1 MDMNNDSLD
10 LQDLL
15 NEASAEMPAAST
27 PAITQA
33 STTPAAEPAPAPL
46 SAFLHR
52 IPVTLTL
59 EAGSARITL
68 QELSELN
75 TDSVVAL
82 DTVVGEPLTI
92 KVNGTA
98 IGKGEVVVSGD
109 TYGLK
114 VLELNANL
122 PNLHA

>member
-1 MDMNNDSLD
+1 MDMNNEPLD

-15 NEASAEMPAAST
+15 NEVSTETVAAPEPVIATAAPAA
-27 PAITQA
+27 PVE
-33 STTPAAEPAPAPL
+33 PAAAPL

-68 QELSELN
+68 QELSELHA
-75 TDSVVAL
+75 DSVVAL
-82 DTVVGEPLTI
+82 DTLVGEPLTI

-98 IGKGEVVVSGD
+98 IGKGEVVVTGE

-122 PNLHA
+122 PSLHA

>member
-1 MDMNNDSLD
+1 MDMNDESLD

-15 NEASAEMPAAST
+15 NEASTQAPAAIAPT
-27 PAITQA
+27 MAATEVTQPAEA
-33 STTPAAEPAPAPL
+33 APAPL

-68 QELSELN
+68 QELSELHA
-75 TDSVVAL
+75 DSVVPL
-82 DTVVGEPLTI
+82 DTMVGEPLTI

-98 IGKGEVVVSGD
+98 IGKGEVVVSGEA
-109 TYGLK
+109 YGLK

-122 PNLHA
+122 PSLHA

>member
-1 MDMNNDSLD
+1 MTMDLNDSLA

-15 NEASAEMPAAST
+15 NEDMPDDAVALHAEMAP
-27 PAITQA
+27 
-33 STTPAAEPAPAPL
+33 EPTERLAP
-46 SAFLHR
+46 FLHR

-68 QELSELN
+68 QELADLGP
-75 TDSVVAL
+75 DSVLPL

-98 IGKGEVVVSGD
+98 IGKGEVVVQGD
-109 TYGLK
+109 AYGLK
-114 VLELNANL
+114 VLELHAEL
-122 PNLHA
+122 PTLGA

>member
-1 MDMNNDSLD
+1 MTDNLNDVLA

-15 NEASAEMPAAST
+15 NEPIAPEAQAPDAPSAAA
-27 PAITQA
+27 A
-33 STTPAAEPAPAPL
+33 APAQL
-46 SAFLHR
+46 SPFLHR

-68 QELSELN
+68 QELAELGP
-75 TDSVVAL
+75 DSVVPL
-82 DTVVGEPLTI
+82 NTVVGEPLTI
-92 KVNGTA
+92 KVNGSA

-114 VLELNANL
+114 VLELNQSFPAFQ
-122 PNLHA
+122 P

>member
-1 MDMNNDSLD
+1 MDMNDESLD

-15 NEASAEMPAAST
+15 NEASTQPTATAAAPT
-27 PAITQA
+27 PEVPT
-33 STTPAAEPAPAPL
+33 EPASAPL

-59 EAGSARITL
+59 EAGAARITL
-68 QELSELN
+68 QELSELT

-122 PNLHA
+122 PSLHA

>member
-1 MDMNNDSLD
+1 MDLDTHMD

-15 NEASAEMPAAST
+15 AGTAEAAPTQAMPAA
-27 PAITQA
+27 
-33 STTPAAEPAPAPL
+33 AAAAPL
-46 SAFLHR
+46 PEQLSPFLHR

-68 QELSELN
+68 QQLAALSP
-75 TDSVVAL
+75 DSVVPL

-92 KVNGTA
+92 KVNGTS
-98 IGKGEVVVSGD
+98 IGKGQVVVSGD

-114 VLELNANL
+114 VLELNAAL
-122 PNLHA
+122 PALGH

>member
-1 MDMNNDSLD
+1 MDLHTDMD

-15 NEASAEMPAAST
+15 DSNGQTSGPEAAPAPAQAST
-27 PAITQA
+27 PA
-33 STTPAAEPAPAPL
+33 PERL
-46 SAFLHR
+46 SPFLHR

-68 QELSELN
+68 QELADLGP
-75 TDSVVAL
+75 DSVVPL

-98 IGKGEVVVSGD
+98 IGKGEVVVCGEA
-109 TYGLK
+109 YGLK
-114 VLELNANL
+114 VLELNADL
-122 PNLHA
+122 PALG

>member
-1 MDMNNDSLD
+1 MDMNDESLD

-15 NEASAEMPAAST
+15 NETATEAPVAAPIPAAAPVVQPT
-27 PAITQA
+27 
-33 STTPAAEPAPAPL
+33 EPAPAPL

-68 QELSELN
+68 QELSELHA
-75 TDSVVAL
+75 DSVVAL

-98 IGKGEVVVSGD
+98 IGKGEVVVSGE

-122 PNLHA
+122 PSLHA

>member
-1 MDMNNDSLD
+1 MDMNDESLD

-15 NEASAEMPAAST
+15 NEAGAEFPAPAVQAAATNPAT
-27 PAITQA
+27 PV
-33 STTPAAEPAPAPL
+33 AEPAPAPL
-46 SAFLHR
+46 TAFLHR

-68 QELSELN
+68 QELSELHA
-75 TDSVVAL
+75 DSVVAL
-82 DTVVGEPLTI
+82 DTMVGEPLTI

-98 IGKGEVVVSGD
+98 IGKGEVVVSGE

-122 PNLHA
+122 PSLHA

>member
-1 MDMNNDSLD
+1 MNMDMNNAPLD

-15 NEASAEMPAAST
+15 NEV
-27 PAITQA
+27 
-33 STTPAAEPAPAPL
+33 AEPAPVAAAASAQAAPAAASTL
-46 SAFLHR
+46 SPFLQR

-68 QELSELN
+68 QELSEL
-75 TDSVVAL
+75 TPDSVVAL

-98 IGKGEVVVSGD
+98 IGKGEVVVTGES
-109 TYGLK
+109 YGLK
-114 VLELNANL
+114 VVELSVNL
-122 PNLHA
+122 PALSA

>member
-1 MDMNNDSLD
+1 MNMDMNNEPLD

-15 NEASAEMPAAST
+15 NEV
-27 PAITQA
+27 
-33 STTPAAEPAPAPL
+33 AEPAPTTAAPAATEAAAPAAL
-46 SAFLHR
+46 SPFLHR

-68 QELSELN
+68 QELSAL
-75 TDSVVAL
+75 TPDSVVAL

-98 IGKGEVVVSGD
+98 IGKGEVVVTGES
-109 TYGLK
+109 YGLK
-114 VLELNANL
+114 VVELNANL
-122 PNLHA
+122 PSLTA

>member
-15 NEASAEMPAAST
+15 NEASAEMPTAST

-33 STTPAAEPAPAPL
+33 STTPAAAPL